1 MDKTLQKRDDQIF
14 GRMRSVER
22 ENRELRKKLEHARHY
37 KEGAERLLV
46 AVGYALSGATEQQR
60 MGVLA
65 ELNDAYQAALEA
77 HDGN

>member
-37 KEGAERLLV
+37 KEGAERLSA
-46 AVGYALSGATEQQR
+46 AVFYVLDSATAEQ
-60 MGVLA
+60 LA
-65 ELNDAYQAALEA
+65 ESIEELEFTYKIVMEKLNG
-77 HDGN
+77 H